1 MAAVTEEQTKVIDV
15 GELSRDFG
23 LDITVSDGGLV
34 TSALNQRQYRAECS
48 KLYQQFM
55 LTMAD
60 YIFEE
65 TQLTK
70 RLQVSLPLPLPPPS
84 SVFSFVFTCAFVIL

>member
-1 MAAVTEEQTKVIDV
+1 MAEAEELAKMVDI

-34 TSALNQRQYRAECS
+34 TSALNQRQYRAECG

-55 LTMAD
+55 LSMAD

-65 TQLTK
+65 TQLKK
-70 RLQVSLPLPLPPPS
+70 RFQVGYG
-84 SVFSFVFTCAFVIL
+84 FSARQCLLHSINTHGS